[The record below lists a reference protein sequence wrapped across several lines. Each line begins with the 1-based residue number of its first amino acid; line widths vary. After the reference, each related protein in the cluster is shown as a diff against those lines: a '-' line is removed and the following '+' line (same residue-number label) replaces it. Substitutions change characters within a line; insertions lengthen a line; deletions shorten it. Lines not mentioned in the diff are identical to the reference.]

1 MSVLHDSGGTLRV
14 FVIFQ
19 RDLGGSILFH
29 HQAYIHSQNYS
40 LF

>member
-1 MSVLHDSGGTLRV
+1 MSVLHDSGGISHV

-19 RDLGGSILFH
+19 RDSGRGILFH
-29 HQAYIHSQNYS
+29 HQVYIRNQNYS